1 MVRRIAD
8 GSFGLVYQMKSKVT
22 QGLVAAKR
30 LKHRK
35 PEDVYFS
42 RKEVHILSKISG
54 GPGVVAL
61 IDYFESPAQS
71 VIIIA
76 LRWVSRRW
84 ISNNFFI
91 FFGSGCHQFI
101 SIMIQVKFIVKV
113 FNKGWNQGRTCFFLL
128 LMYCRKIRNCL
139 KKHTHKKR
147 KLRDCDCNDQTFNL
161 YYN

>member
-1 MVRRIAD
+1 MSCFSQGNLVVLKELSSESLFINYINSFLFSYLLILTEWFVDLRAQYSMVRRIAD
-8 GSFGLVYQMKSKVT
+8 GSFGLVYLMKSKVT

-71 VIIIA
+71 VIITEY
-76 LRWVSRRW
+76 LE
-84 ISNNFFI
+84 
-91 FFGSGCHQFI
+91 G
-101 SIMIQVKFIVKV
+101 KEL
-113 FNKGWNQGRTCFFLL
+113 FLAHDV
-128 LMYCRKIRNCL
+128 I
-139 KKHTHKKR
+139 
-147 KLRDCDCNDQTFNL
+147 NL
-161 YYN
+161 FLS